1 MGCAIAALVSAYM
14 SFRNATG
21 RVESC
26 ALLRR
31 ALAIGLPA
39 LVFLSIGPSAE
50 ADMILNGSFE
60 STTLMTSGP
69 FVTSGTG
76 TAVDSSVADW
86 TVDCAATAN
95 HACSTGDPYLTLV
108 FPGEGTI
115 DDGYNGNALYGPM
128 SATSPDGGN
137 FVAADG
143 DPSYSAPFSQTING
157 LTPGQS
163 YLLTFYQAAGQQVGL
178 SGATTE
184 YFQVTLGTET
194 INSTVMDNPSEGFTA
209 WNQQDLIFVA
219 ASPSE
224 VLTFLS
230 VGTPSG
236 APPIGLL
243 DGVSLAQTAPEPSGI
258 ALLGSGVL
266 GIIALRRRRRKRTG
280 SFLGPR

>member
-1 MGCAIAALVSAYM
+1 MDCAIAALMSAYM

-21 RVESC
+21 RVEFC

-31 ALAIGLPA
+31 ALAIGFSA
-39 LVFLSIGPSAE
+39 LAFLSIGPSAE

-76 TAVDSSVADW
+76 TAVDSTVADW

-95 HACSTGDPYLTLV
+95 HACSTADPYLTLV

-143 DPSYSAPFSQTING
+143 DPSYSAPFPNHKRTHSGAIVP
-157 LTPGQS
+157 LD
-163 YLLTFYQAAGQQVGL
+163 VL
-178 SGATTE
+178 SG
-184 YFQVTLGTET
+184 
-194 INSTVMDNPSEGFTA
+194 SR
-209 WNQQDLIFVA
+209 A
-219 ASPSE
+219 ASRLKRGDDR
-224 VLTFLS
+224 VF
-230 VGTPSG
+230 SG
-236 APPIGLL
+236 Y
-243 DGVSLAQTAPEPSGI
+243 S
-258 ALLGSGVL
+258 
-266 GIIALRRRRRKRTG
+266 RRRDFKFDCDG
-280 SFLGPR
+280 